1 MIDIF
6 LFLKKYSIPYK
17 VKIIECVL
25 VIGIL
30 SLVNLPLPYL
40 NGKCIDLLV
49 LKEDGKYYIFLLLL
63 ICFLNIIKYLISVN
77 VKLLIGL
84 IGNNIVKDIKLDL
97 LNKYLYASMTYIDK
111 TNKGYFFSRINE
123 CENIRRLFSTSLLT
137 LLLGIIDFLFSV
149 LVIFFLNI
157 KLSIITA
164 LFLPVLYFFIHVISL
179 KIKKSANKVAEQTA
193 KISSSIMNVLDNT
206 RFIKILNLY
215 DSEKEKVKK
224 GFQNLVIKQ
233 NEQVKQNGIYMESVQ
248 LMSGIHNLIILAVAG
263 YMIYSGKITIGLYIT
278 YMGYS
283 GRVFTNILSFSS
295 FGVLINPVIVSIQRL
310 KEIEQ
315 IDAEDNGVE
324 AIECNINEVSM
335 TNIYFRYNKDHYI
348 FENFNCKFDKNN
360 ITIIHGKNGSGK
372 TTLISLLL
380 GLYNTE
386 KGEIIYGKKKINLLE
401 KHSLRNYISYMSQ
414 EPGIFSGSLRD
425 NLLKGKQC
433 QIDIEQALK
442 DLNLY
447 QLLVAFQYDLNYS
460 ILHNGANLSGGQ
472 KQLIS
477 FLRIALQNRPIIILD
492 EPTNSLDSFSKNIF
506 IRFMKEKYLAKKIII
521 IITHD
526 LALQR
531 ELEVDTVQIINI

>member
-1 MIDIF
+1 
-6 LFLKKYSIPYK
+6 
-17 VKIIECVL
+17 
-25 VIGIL
+25 
-30 SLVNLPLPYL
+30 
-40 NGKCIDLLV
+40 
-49 LKEDGKYYIFLLLL
+49 
-63 ICFLNIIKYLISVN
+63 
-77 VKLLIGL
+77 
-84 IGNNIVKDIKLDL
+84 
-97 LNKYLYASMTYIDK
+97 
-111 TNKGYFFSRINE
+111 
-123 CENIRRLFSTSLLT
+123 
-137 LLLGIIDFLFSV
+137 
-149 LVIFFLNI
+149 
-157 KLSIITA
+157 
-164 LFLPVLYFFIHVISL
+164 
-179 KIKKSANKVAEQTA
+179 
-193 KISSSIMNVLDNT
+193 
-206 RFIKILNLY
+206 
-215 DSEKEKVKK
+215 
-224 GFQNLVIKQ
+224 
-233 NEQVKQNGIYMESVQ
+233 
-248 LMSGIHNLIILAVAG
+248 
-263 YMIYSGKITIGLYIT
+263 
-278 YMGYS
+278 MGYS